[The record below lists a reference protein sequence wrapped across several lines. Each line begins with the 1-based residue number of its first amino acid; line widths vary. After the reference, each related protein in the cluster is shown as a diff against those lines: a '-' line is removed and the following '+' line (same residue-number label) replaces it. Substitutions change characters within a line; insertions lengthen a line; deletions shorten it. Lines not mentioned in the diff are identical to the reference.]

1 MENARALAIVRCSV
15 TSAYR
20 YANGIEAA
28 ATLQLDEAGFG
39 PAEHG

>member
-1 MENARALAIVRCSV
+1 MENALAIVRCSV
-15 TSAYR
+15 TSACR
-20 YANGIEAA
+20 NANGLEVA